1 MVCVSVCL
9 LATSLSC
16 AKTPEPIEM
25 LFEAQTRWGRSD
37 HVLGGG
43 PDPLRE
49 GRFGGS
55 YFGIP
60 ILARCPHSRPYFWG
74 SSDAASSYES
84 SVMLNETKPSRQRP
98 GPRPKLWSR
107 DRPVLS
113 PDFTNSRCLSFPSLS
128 NAFLSQV
135 TQSLCTFPTQR
146 LLLRVQ

>member
-1 MVCVSVCL
+1 MCL

-37 HVLGGG
+37 HVLGRG

-49 GRFGGS
+49 GRFGGHTS
-55 YFGIP
+55 AYRYLPVVGILVLFLGQQRCGLQLRVFSDVKRDQT
-60 ILARCPHSRPYFWG
+60 LAT
-74 SSDAASSYES
+74 
-84 SVMLNETKPSRQRP
+84 ETRTKTKTVVS
-98 GPRPKLWSR
+98 
-107 DRPVLS
+107 RPVLS

-128 NAFLSQV
+128 NAFLPQV